1 GETHRCER
9 EEEVYARLGLEY
21 IEPELR
27 ENRGELEAA
36 AARTLPDLISLGDLR
51 GDLHCH
57 TTASDGTASIEEM
70 ALAAR
75 AAGYQYLAITDHSA
89 SFGFGDEVSPDRLRE
104 QIERIRDLSG
114 TDAVGGLTLLAGSE
128 VNILPDG
135 TLD

>member
-1 GETHRCER
+1 
-9 EEEVYARLGLEY
+9 GLEY

-36 AARTLPDLISLGDLR
+36 AAGTLPSLIEPGDLR

-57 TTASDGTASIEEM
+57 TTTSDGTASIEQM

-75 AAGYQYLAITDHSA
+75 DAGYEYLAITDHPA
-89 SFGFGDEVSPDRLRE
+89 TMGFGNDVPAERLRE
-104 QIERIRDLSG
+104 QVARIRETEVDGIQL
-114 TDAVGGLTLLAGSE
+114 LTGSE

-135 TLD
+135 SLDYDDELLAELDWL